1 MEASELIAL
10 AEVEDRYWWYK
21 ERRSILA
28 KELRRLPAP
37 GLALDIGAAGGGNT
51 RVLRAHGWKS
61 MALEYAPTAA
71 AIARERGIDVIRG
84 DARELPVRTGSVDL
98 VTAFDVLEHIEEDYL
113 ATAEMTRVLRP
124 GGTALIAVPADMALW
139 SSHDEAVSHVRRY
152 DRTGLR
158 DVIVKGGL
166 VIEELWSWNVLLRP
180 VVKMRR
186 QSSEGSDLEDL
197 NPIVNG
203 ALLGIIRAERYLPV
217 KSLPGVTLF
226 LRARRP

>member
-1 MEASELIAL
+1 
-10 AEVEDRYWWYK
+10 
-21 ERRSILA
+21 
-28 KELRRLPAP
+28 
-37 GLALDIGAAGGGNT
+37 
-51 RVLRAHGWKS
+51 
-61 MALEYAPTAA
+61 
-71 AIARERGIDVIRG
+71 
-84 DARELPVRTGSVDL
+84 
-98 VTAFDVLEHIEEDYL
+98 VLEHIEEDYL
-113 ATAEMTRVLRP
+113 AAAEITRVLRP

-166 VIEELWSWNVLLRP
+166 VVEELWSWNVLLRP
-180 VVKMRR
+180 VVKRRR

-203 ALLGIIRAERYLPV
+203 ALLAIIRAERYLPV
-217 KSLPGVTLF
+217 RSLPGVTLF